1 MLGNQRSLQ
10 EDICLYFSDSKL
22 FSKLTESGC
31 HYQTIEKARSQ
42 IEVRDYW
49 LSHDVKWLR
58 QRHPKW
64 KKLRETGMT
73 KNTLDKDVVITEEVR
88 YFIFSFKGDVQT
100 FDSSWSLVG

>member
-10 EDICLYFSDSKL
+10 EDICLYFSDAKL

-58 QRHPKW
+58 QRHSKW
-64 KKLRETGMT
+64 KKLRGIGMT
-73 KNTLDKDVVITEEVR
+73 KNTLDKDGVITEEVR
-88 YFIFSFKGDVQT
+88 YFILSFKGDVQT
-100 FDSSWSLVG
+100 FDSSWPLVG